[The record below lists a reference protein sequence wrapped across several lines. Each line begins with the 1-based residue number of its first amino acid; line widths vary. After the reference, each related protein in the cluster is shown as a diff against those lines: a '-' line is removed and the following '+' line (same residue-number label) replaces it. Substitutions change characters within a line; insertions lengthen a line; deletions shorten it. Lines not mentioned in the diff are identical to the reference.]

1 MIAVA
6 TTDSLSIIEPSILK
20 KIPSSVNSS
29 FPLEFEPSTTCW
41 STDNSTLYLASSSE
55 ISRFQPSTSNSLP
68 TQIYSAG
75 DGEPANEREVGSM
88 VCKDPSTLI
97 FSVGETIHI
106 LESCS
111 TKPKLSST
119 KYASHKSSVTSLSLS
134 TDNTFLLS
142 TSSNGTHIHNLTLNS
157 TTTLRGIPGPVTA
170 GAFHTHVRTR
180 FLIGSGSQLLVYDT
194 ARPSGPTKTFA
205 LEGMGEGDV
214 QMIACSPFSKT
225 LVAVG
230 LGGAGAGIV
239 GLIDLEKEK
248 GLFRTVNTKVPITT
262 LSFSPEGALIYAGTV
277 TGRILILDLRSLDKP
292 PVVVEI
298 MGGTGRVVGI
308 SVQKKTSGSTT
319 TPSTRKSST
328 VSPTTSTATS
338 PVTRRTV
345 SVSKPGTPATK
356 RTVSTSARSA
366 TSTAAKPGSSTINHK
381 TTNTVTRKVFS
392 PIRSPLANS
401 SSGNRK
407 NGETDS
413 PGKEEFSVKLE
424 TLGTLR
430 RGPTSPGA
438 STMSRK
444 DKERE
449 KEPAAPRT
457 RTTSTISR
465 ASVAS
470 RTTTTTTTRSPRSTN
485 STSTLKPTESIST
498 AATSRSSRSRT
509 KSGEPSSSVPP
520 VPPLPKGII
529 GRTIGDVARPSK
541 EGKEKVAAGGGTRE
555 RTRTRT
561 RTRTVTKTPSPDLP
575 SLGDV
580 DPADGHYD
588 PILPLPTTPATK
600 KGKGVE
606 FRTLGLGT
614 PGTKRTANMEDRTG
628 KNVEFCEVDE
638 ADVESRTG
646 SGSGSGRG
654 SGRGTGSRRS
664 GTDDEDG
671 ENDEVE
677 EDEEAEELS
686 MQISPARRP
695 GTTRLPS
702 FSETVNANIFNNF
715 DVSPSRPSHSHG
727 HGHGQVPHQSPQNL
741 LRNIVHSVLSDFHL
755 QTQREMTNLHLD
767 LVRMGRGWRRDV
779 KEVVRE
785 EVEDVFGGVMR
796 EMKEDMMREIRD
808 GMGGTSTT
816 SAPSWEVRELKEENR
831 RLKEENERLKRV
843 LVSSGSGTASA

>member
-6 TTDSLSIIEPSILK
+6 TIDSLSIIEPSVLK
-20 KIPSSVNSS
+20 KTPSSVSS
-29 FPLEFEPSTTCW
+29 SSPLESEPSTTCW
-41 STDNSTLYLASSSE
+41 STDNSTLYLASSSK
-55 ISRFQPSTSNSLP
+55 ISRFQPSTSDSLP
-68 TQIYSAG
+68 AQIYSLK
-75 DGEPANEREVGSM
+75 DGELADEGELGSM
-88 VCKDPSTLI
+88 VCKDASTLI
-97 FSVGETIHI
+97 FSVSETIHI

-119 KYASHKSSVTSLSLS
+119 RYTSHKSSVTSLSLS

-142 TSSNGTHIHNLTLNS
+142 TSSNGAHFHNLTLNS
-157 TTTLRGIPGPVTA
+157 TTALRGIPGPVMA
-170 GAFHTHVRTR
+170 GAFHSHIRTR
-180 FLIGSGSQLLVYDT
+180 LLIGSGSQLLVYDT

-230 LGGAGAGIV
+230 LGGAGAGTV
-239 GLIDLEKEK
+239 GLVDLEKEK

-277 TGRILILDLRSLDKP
+277 TGKILVLDLRSLDKP
-292 PVVVEI
+292 PAAVEI
-298 MGGTGRVVGI
+298 TGGTGRVVGI
-308 SVQKKTSGSTT
+308 SVQKKASGSTTT

-328 VSPTTSTATS
+328 VTSTTSTTTS
-338 PVTRRTV
+338 PTSRRTV

-366 TSTAAKPGSSTINHK
+366 TSTAVKPGSSTITK
-381 TTNTVTRKVFS
+381 KPTDTVTRKVFS

-407 NGETDS
+407 NGDTDS
-413 PGKEEFSVKLE
+413 PSKEEFSVKLE

-430 RGPTSPGA
+430 RSPGA
-438 STMSRK
+438 STISRK
-444 DKERE
+444 DKEKE
-449 KEPAAPRT
+449 KKPAAPRT

-470 RTTTTTTTRSPRSTN
+470 RTTTTTRASPRSTN

-498 AATSRSSRSRT
+498 AAASRSSRFRT
-509 KSGEPSSSVPP
+509 KSGDPSSSVPP
-520 VPPLPKGII
+520 VPPLPKGIV
-529 GRTIGDVARPSK
+529 GRTIGDVARPSR
-541 EGKEKVAAGGGTRE
+541 EGKEKETTGGGGGRE
-555 RTRTRT
+555 RTRT

-580 DPADGHYD
+580 DPTDGHHD
-588 PILPLPTTPATK
+588 PLPPLPTTPTTK

-606 FRTLGLGT
+606 FRALGLGT
-614 PGTKRTANMEDRTG
+614 PGAKRTTNMEDRQG

-638 ADVESRTG
+638 EDVESRTG
-646 SGSGSGRG
+646 SGSGSG
-654 SGRGTGSRRS
+654 SGRGAGSRRS

-715 DVSPSRPSHSHG
+715 DASPSRPSHGHG
-727 HGHGQVPHQSPQNL
+727 HGHGQGPHQSPQNL
-741 LRNIVHSVLSDFHL
+741 LRNIVHSVLVGFPSTDA
-755 QTQREMTNLHLD
+755 T
-767 LVRMGRGWRRDV
+767 RD
-779 KEVVRE
+779 
-785 EVEDVFGGVMR
+785 D
-796 EMKEDMMREIRD
+796 
-808 GMGGTSTT
+808 
-816 SAPSWEVRELKEENR
+816 
-831 RLKEENERLKRV
+831 
-843 LVSSGSGTASA
+843 